1 MIHKPSSYD
10 WKGEAPPLRRRH
22 RRRYVVISVA
32 AMGMMIVPF
41 LLIDF
46 DVLIGPGWTAVVS
59 GSFLLSMLVLV
70 YVVQKPYRQLMKR
83 LVAADFKLCPECGY
97 RLTGLSDQTDCPECG
112 TACDL
117 EEVEAMW
124 RGFRTKIVARRQ

>member
-1 MIHKPSSYD
+1 MS
-10 WKGEAPPLRRRH
+10 
-22 RRRYVVISVA
+22 VV
-32 AMGMMIVPF
+32 AMGVMIAPF
-41 LLIDF
+41 LLIDLV
-46 DVLIGPGWTAVVS
+46 DLVGPRWTNDLAGVWILPTL
-59 GSFLLSMLVLV
+59 GLV
-70 YVVQKPYRQLMKR
+70 YVVQKPHRHRGLVKR

-124 RGFRTKIVARRQ
+124 RGFRTKIVARRK